1 MLRSAETP
9 VGEQLKTWRRRRHL
23 SQLDLALSAHVSTRH
38 LSFLETGRAQPSREM
53 LLALAHQLEIPP
65 REQNTLLLAAGFA
78 PQFAETRLTD
88 QRFDDA
94 RRVIEAILRSH
105 EPYPALAMDRHWNI
119 VLHNRAVEPVLS
131 TVEPHLLQAP
141 INVLRLS
148 LHPGGIAPRIVN
160 FGEWRAHL
168 LQRLKRQIDATGDPA
183 LIALL
188 AEAEA
193 YPNSAPSG
201 APPSEGLAI
210 PLVLQTPA
218 GVLRYYT
225 TTLVFGSPHDI
236 TLSELAI
243 ETFVPA
249 DAATA
254 AALQA

>member
-1 MLRSAETP
+1 MLRSTETP
-9 VGEQLKTWRRRRHL
+9 VGDQLKTWRKRRHL
-23 SQLDLALSAHVSTRH
+23 SQLDLALAAHVSTRH

-53 LLALAHQLEIPP
+53 LLALARQLEIPP
-65 REQNTLLLAAGFA
+65 REQNTLLLSAGFA
-78 PQFAETRLTD
+78 PQFAESRMSD

-94 RRVIEAILRSH
+94 RRVIEAILHSH

-131 TVEPHLLQAP
+131 IVDAQLLQP
-141 INVLRLS
+141 PVNVLRLS
-148 LHPGGIAPRIVN
+148 LHPGGLAPRIVN

-168 LQRLKRQIDATGDPA
+168 LHRLQHQIDVTGDPT
-183 LIALL
+183 LIALM
-188 AEAEA
+188 AEAET
-193 YPNSAPSG
+193 YPSPSTPA
-201 APPSEGLAI
+201 APPFEGLAI
-210 PLVLQTPA
+210 PLVLQSPA

-225 TTLVFGSPHDI
+225 TTLVFGSPNDI

-254 AALQA
+254 AALRA